1 MEHVAIIGSQEVP
14 YIYEDRTNKEQ
25 FFSALNKMMGLGKK
39 GRKEMV
45 FDMLER
51 RLVTPEQLNK
61 EYMQ

>member
-1 MEHVAIIGSQEVP
+1 MDMDLLITHVVFIAVMSTVSFLWGEYSG
-14 YIYEDRTNKEQ
+14 KE
-25 FFSALNKMMGLGKK
+25 K